1 MKEVLLNILICIF
14 ITFLLV
20 PLKQTEV
27 YCILLSP
34 SPKLFQP
41 VIKWG
46 GGDFFVQALS
56 FLMAN
61 DSEYLLTVI
70 ILLRCIL
77 PEAYN
82 PEVSKFPL
90 SV

>member
-1 MKEVLLNILICIF
+1 MGG
-14 ITFLLV
+14 
-20 PLKQTEV
+20 
-27 YCILLSP
+27 
-34 SPKLFQP
+34 
-41 VIKWG
+41 G

-70 ILLRCIL
+70 ILLHCIL